1 MTMTTADPTTPTGE
15 PERLQRYLARSGVA
29 SRRAAEEMIATG
41 RVRVNGDV
49 VTAMGVKVTDG
60 ADTVEVDGRIV
71 RPVESHVYFA
81 LNKPAGF
88 VTTLSDPEGRHTV
101 AELLP
106 HVGRRLFTVGRL
118 DYETTG
124 LLILTDDGEFA
135 HRLMH
140 PRYHVE
146 KSYLA
151 TVDGIPD
158 ERDLAQLRNGV
169 QLDDGLTAP
178 ASAELVKTHTRSAV
192 VRLVIR
198 EGRKRQV
205 RRMLRSVGHPVSG
218 LLRERFGP
226 IPLGDL
232 ASGETRPL
240 DDGEV
245 AALLAATASPGR
257 K

>member
-1 MTMTTADPTTPTGE
+1 MTPADPTTPKGE

-29 SRRAAEEMIATG
+29 SRRAAEEVIAAG
-41 RVRVNGDV
+41 RVRVNGEV

-60 ADTVEVDGRIV
+60 VDAVEVDGVLV
-71 RPVESHVYFA
+71 RPMASHVYFA

-106 HVGRRLFTVGRL
+106 QVGRRLFTVGRL

-140 PRYHVE
+140 PRFHVE

-158 ERDLAQLRNGV
+158 EGDLVRLRSGV
-169 QLDDGLTAP
+169 QLDDGPTAP
-178 ASAELVKTHTRSAV
+178 ASAEIVSTHTKSAV
-192 VRLVIR
+192 VRLIIR

-205 RRMLRSVGHPVSG
+205 RRMLSAIGHPVSG
-218 LLRERFGP
+218 LHRERFGP
-226 IPLGDL
+226 VPLGDL
-232 ASGETRPL
+232 APGATRPL
-240 DDGEV
+240 DEGEV
-245 AALLAATASPGR
+245 AALLAATASS
-257 K
+257 KEA